1 MTNDDIT
8 VSTNAPTAAQEDAY
22 YNAIASST
30 VQGTKADDSVS
41 VITHYNNGAPDDVDT
56 WTPEGYEQFKQDHP
70 RLNLPELADGPRTE
84 PVASGPVTTGTGNT
98 LGKITQ
104 MPKARNIV
112 AREANP
118 AVVPETPAEQGIWSE
133 FSDWVG
139 EGVDGIPDAIENPEM
154 AALGAGKSVWNTALD
169 IGGLFAQGATLQA
182 SGEMMQQAALTGAL
196 GNPGQAAEMMQ
207 TAQALQD
214 NVADVNFDSAKETL
228 NTPAEHTGDVAIQ
241 LGMGIADGMGLIKGI
256 FSIASKFAARETAAV
271 ATGLAKSAKK
281 EVAHAA
287 EPGATVLPRKTE
299 VEGKTAADEN
309 ASPST
314 SDKKDGDNDIDTGTC
329 ASDPVDVASGDL
341 LQVLPV
347 LDLPGTLPLTLT
359 RVYRSRSSQSG
370 LFGDKWSDNW
380 SQSLLL
386 TEDEIQFTNHEGTR
400 LSYYTRGEAVDAL
413 NLQQAHYRLYGTRRG
428 ALYVFDRRSQ
438 STLCFESQP
447 LARRRLSSLHD
458 AAGNRIVFCYEGD
471 RLVRLTHSD
480 GYDIVLEYRHN
491 RLSGITRVGGA
502 QPQWLA
508 ESHYDDSGRLAE
520 CRTFQ
525 FTHLWH
531 EYDAQGYMLRWH
543 DTDKTDVR
551 YRYDAKGRVTAV
563 RGEGGYFCDRFI
575 YDEHNRRT
583 TYIDGEGGR
592 SVYEYNPAGR
602 VTRVTDPLGR
612 VTQTLWDHGNKVRE
626 TDALG
631 RNTDYRYNAYGQV
644 IQVSNAAG
652 DTVRYDYNDAGQV
665 VKLTQPDGQ
674 CWQFAWNDQ
683 GRQVSR
689 TDPQGLVTVRDYNAQ
704 GQCLSEYQPDGAAWH
719 YGYNARHQLITL
731 TAPDKAVTRL
741 EQDLFGRV
749 LSATDPLGHLTRY
762 THSEAHA
769 GVEGSLTQVN
779 LPDGVTQRLGYDGE
793 KRRASVTDGEGKT
806 TRYLYG
812 EFDLLLGL
820 TRPDGK
826 TLRFEYDSL
835 TRLMQVTSAGGET
848 YCFKRDAAGQVI
860 SETDFT
866 GRTVQYTYDAAGR
879 RVSAQHPDG
888 RIIRWHY
895 SLRDELIRQEVWQGS
910 DTQSTLLTVTQYGYD
925 RQGRMIRAQNDDA
938 RVEFEYDAA
947 GRQVCERLNG
957 QAVTHQWDERTQRA
971 LSRTYGGLTSGYEY
985 DAGGRIIGLQ
995 TGDFS
1000 PLSLSYDAAGREH
1013 LRQSRAGFIQAQG
1026 YTPTGMLQVQA
1037 AGRDSVQFRHL
1048 LGSDGSEMTGSVVNR
1063 RWAYDGAYN
1072 VRRIEDGLWGNT
1084 QFSCDQNDQI
1094 TRVMPDGV
1102 GLAEERFEY
1111 DADLNIRAVLAAEQH
1126 ISQQQQAGR
1135 VVSRGDC
1142 EYRYDAAGRLT
1153 EKRLCRD
1160 GWRPQRWRYRWNAHS
1175 QLSEFITP
1183 GGERWRYAYDPFGR
1197 RIRKEKLSDIA
1208 AGTRPVGCEYQ
1219 WSGDQLIA
1227 ETPLYA
1233 DGTAAYEESIHWLYA
1248 PGALTPVARQE
1259 KGKLHYVVSDHMGTP
1274 RELLTEQGKRA
1285 WAGRL
1290 SLWGKGS
1297 QWAVAANDAEKLS
1310 CNLRF
1315 AGQYADEES
1324 GLHYN
1329 RHRYYDTETGQYLTP
1344 DPIGLAGG
1352 VNPYGYVHNP
1362 LGWVD
1367 PLGLACCPIKVSSR
1381 NEALKRAQE
1390 YAQVPRVS
1398 RGGQNITLEDL
1409 RVGSRGGNWTKM
1421 KAEGGKTLGRRN
1433 PAGKN
1438 EWFEHP
1444 DGHPDA
1450 GQLGI
1455 PDYHSGGHIHAID
1468 PHGNEQVFTW

>member
-8 VSTNAPTAAQEDAY
+8 VSTSGPTAAQEDAY

-30 VQGTKADDSVS
+30 VQGTKADDYVS
-41 VITHYNNGAPDDVDT
+41 VITHYNNGAPDDVDS
-56 WTPEGYEQFKQDHP
+56 WTPQGYEQFRQDHP

-84 PVASGPVTTGTGNT
+84 PLTSGPVTTGTGNT

-112 AREANP
+112 AKEANP

-133 FSDWVG
+133 FTDWVG
-139 EGVDGIPDAIENPEM
+139 EGMDGIPDAIEHPEM
-154 AALGAGKSVWNTALD
+154 AALGAGKSVWNMALD

-207 TAQALQD
+207 TAQGMQD
-214 NVADVNFDSAKETL
+214 NVADVNFDSARATL

-241 LGMGIADGMGLIKGI
+241 LGMGIADGVGLVKGLTGML
-256 FSIASKFAARETAAV
+256 SKIAARETAAAA
-271 ATGLAKSAKK
+271 ATGMAKGAEKGA
-281 EVAHAA
+281 AHAA

-299 VEGKTAADEN
+299 AEGKTAADEN

-314 SDKKDGDNDIDTGTC
+314 SDKKDGDNDIETGTC

-413 NLQQAHYRLYGTRRG
+413 NLQQAHYRLYGTRHG

-438 STLCFESQP
+438 FTLCFESQP
-447 LARRRLSSLHD
+447 RARRRLSSLHD
-458 AAGNRIVFCYEGD
+458 AAGNRIVFCYEGE

-491 RLSGITRVGGA
+491 RLSGITRVEGA
-502 QPQWLA
+502 QQQWLA

-543 DTDKTDVR
+543 DTDKSDVR

-575 YDEHNRRT
+575 YDERNRRT
-583 TYIDGEGGR
+583 TYLDGEGGR

-674 CWQFAWNDQ
+674 CWQFTWNDQ

-719 YGYNARHQLITL
+719 YGYNARYQLTTL

-769 GVEGSLTQVN
+769 GIEGSLTQVN
-779 LPDGVTQRLGYDGE
+779 LPDGVTQRLGYDSE
-793 KRRASVTDGEGKT
+793 KRRASFTDGEGKT

-812 EFDLLLGL
+812 EFDLLMGL

-835 TRLMQVTSAGGET
+835 TRLKQVTSAGGEI
-848 YCFKRDAAGQVI
+848 YKLERDAAGQLVR
-860 SETDFT
+860 ETDFT
-866 GRTVQYTYDAAGR
+866 GRSVQYEYDAAGR
-879 RVSAQHPDG
+879 RTGARHADD
-888 RIIRWHY
+888 RIVRWHY
-895 SLRDELIRQEVWQGS
+895 SLRDELIRQEVWQGG
-910 DTQSTLLTVTQYGYD
+910 DTQSTLLAVTQYGYD

-947 GRQVCERLNG
+947 GRQVCEWLNG
-957 QAVTHQWDERTQRA
+957 QVVTHQWDDRTQRA

-985 DAGGRIIGLQ
+985 DTGGRISALQ
-995 TGDFS
+995 VGNFS

-1013 LRQSRAGFIQAQG
+1013 LRHSRAGFIQAQG

-1048 LGSDGSEMTGSVVNR
+1048 LGGDGSEMTGSVVNR

-1072 VRRIEDGLWGNT
+1072 VRRIEDGLWGNA
-1084 QFSCDQNDQI
+1084 QYSCDQNDQI
-1094 TRVMPDGV
+1094 TRVMPDGA
-1102 GLAEERFEY
+1102 GSAGERFEY
-1111 DADLNIRAVLAAEQH
+1111 DANLNIRAVLAAEQR

-1160 GWRPQRWRYRWNAHS
+1160 GWRPQLWRYRWNAHS

-1197 RIRKEKLSDIA
+1197 RIRKEKRSDIA
-1208 AGTRPVGCEYQ
+1208 TGTRPVGCEYQ

-1233 DGTAAYEESIHWLYA
+1233 DGRAAYEESIHWLYA
-1248 PGALTPVARQE
+1248 PGGLTPVARQE

-1290 SLWGKGS
+1290 SLWGRGS
-1297 QWAVAANDAEKLS
+1297 QWAVAANDADKLS

-1329 RHRYYDTETGQYLTP
+1329 RFRYYDTETGQYLTP
-1344 DPIGLAGG
+1344 DPIGLLGG

-1362 LGWVD
+1362 LGWID
-1367 PLGLACCPIKVSSR
+1367 PLGLASWQIDGDR
-1381 NEALKRAQE
+1381 TTEILQ
-1390 YAQVPRVS
+1390 
-1398 RGGQNITLEDL
+1398 GGPFKEKYYKD
-1409 RVGSRGGNWTKM
+1409 
-1421 KAEGGKTLGRRN
+1421 GKTGLWWSKDTTGHGGSAYKVYRETSTSLEWVADADEN
-1433 PAGKN
+1433 GQFMPDKHKGNTGKS
-1438 EWFEHP
+1438 
-1444 DGHPDA
+1444 
-1450 GQLGI
+1450 I
-1455 PDYHSGGHIHAID
+1455 PKKCCKGVS
-1468 PHGNEQVFTW
+1468 VK

>member
-1 MTNDDIT
+1 MSNDVIT
-8 VSTNAPTAAQEDAY
+8 VSTGAPTAAQEDAY
-22 YNAIASST
+22 YHSIASST
-30 VQGTKADDSVS
+30 VQGTKADDYVS
-41 VITHYNNGAPDDVDT
+41 VITHYNNGAPDEVDA
-56 WTPEGYEQFKQDHP
+56 WTPQAYEQFKQDHP

-112 AREANP
+112 AKEANP

-133 FSDWVG
+133 FTGWVG
-139 EGVDGIPDAIENPEM
+139 EGVDGIPDAIEHPEM
-154 AALGAGKSVWNTALD
+154 AVLGAGKSLWNMTLD
-169 IGGLFAQGATLQA
+169 IAGLFAQGATLQA
-182 SGEMMQQAALTGAL
+182 SGDMMQQAALTGAI
-196 GNPGQAAEMMQ
+196 GHPGQAAEMMQ
-207 TAQALQD
+207 IAQAMQD
-214 NVADVNFDSAKETL
+214 NVADVNFDSARATL

-241 LGMGIADGMGLIKGI
+241 LGMGIADGVGLVNGLTRM
-256 FSIASKFAARETAAV
+256 FSKLAARETAAAA
-271 ATGLAKSAKK
+271 ATGMAKGAGKDA
-281 EVAHAA
+281 AHAA

-299 VEGKTAADEN
+299 AEGKTAADEN

-314 SDKKDGDNDIDTGTC
+314 SEKKDGDNDVDTGTC

-359 RVYRSRSSQSG
+359 RVYRSRSRQRG

-380 SQSLLL
+380 SQSLWLA
-386 TEDEIQFTNHEGTR
+386 EDEIHFTNHEGTR
-400 LSYYTRGEAVDAL
+400 LSYYTRGEEVDAL

-438 STLCFESQP
+438 LTLCFESQP
-447 LARRRLSSLHD
+447 GARRRLSGLHD
-458 AAGNRIVFCYEGD
+458 AAGNRIAFCYEGE

-480 GYDIVLEYRHN
+480 GYDLVLAYRHN
-491 RLSGITRVGGA
+491 RLSGITRVEGG
-502 QPQWLA
+502 QHQWLA
-508 ESHYDDSGRLAE
+508 ESHYDDRGRLAE

-543 DTDKTDVR
+543 DTDQTDVR
-551 YRYDAKGRVTAV
+551 YRYDAEGRVTAV
-563 RGEGGYFCDRFI
+563 HGEGGYFCDRFI
-575 YDEHNRRT
+575 YDALHRRT

-644 IQVSNAAG
+644 TAVSNAAG

-665 VKLTQPDGQ
+665 VKVTQSDGQ

-683 GRQVSR
+683 GRLVSR
-689 TDPQGLVTVRDYNAQ
+689 TDPQGQVTVRDYNAQ
-704 GQCLSEYQPDGAAWH
+704 GQCLSEHQPDGAAWH
-719 YGYNARHQLITL
+719 YGYNARHQLTTL

-749 LSATDPLGHLTRY
+749 LRVTDPLGHLTRY

-769 GVEGSLTQVN
+769 GVEGSLTQVS
-779 LPDGVTQRLGYDGE
+779 LPDGVTQRPGYDGE
-793 KRRASVTDGEGKT
+793 KRRASFTDGEGKT

-812 EFDLLLGL
+812 AFDLLLGL

-826 TLRFEYDSL
+826 TLGFVYDSL
-835 TRLMQVTSAGGET
+835 TRLTQVTCAGGET
-848 YCFKRDAAGQVI
+848 YRLERDAAGQVVR
-860 SETDFT
+860 ETDFT
-866 GRTVQYTYDAAGR
+866 GRSVRYGYDAAGR
-879 RVSAQHPDG
+879 RTGAWHPDN
-888 RIIRWHY
+888 RIVRWHY

-910 DTQSTLLTVTQYGYD
+910 DVQSTLLAVTHYGYD
-925 RQGRMIRAQNDDA
+925 RQGRMIRAQNDAA

-957 QAVTHQWDERTQRA
+957 QAVTHQWDDRTRRA
-971 LSRTYGGLTSGYEY
+971 LSRTCGGLTTGYEY
-985 DAGGRIIGLQ
+985 DTGGRISALQ
-995 TGDFS
+995 VGEHS

-1013 LRQSRAGFIQAQG
+1013 LRQSGAGFIQAQG
-1026 YTPTGMLQVQA
+1026 YTPTGRLQVQA

-1048 LGSDGSEMTGSVVNR
+1048 LGGDGSEMTGSVVNR

-1072 VRRIEDGLWGNT
+1072 VRCIEDGLWGNA
-1084 QFSCDQNDQI
+1084 QYSYDQNDQI
-1094 TRVMPDGV
+1094 TRAMSGGTAFP
-1102 GLAEERFEY
+1102 EERFEY
-1111 DADLNIRAVLAAEQH
+1111 DADLNISAARAAAEQF
-1126 ISQQQQAGR
+1126 SQQQQAGR
-1135 VVSRGDC
+1135 VVSRGAC
-1142 EYRYDAAGRLT
+1142 EYRYDTAGRLT

-1160 GWRPQRWRYRWNAHS
+1160 GWRPQRWRYRWNAQS

-1183 GGERWRYAYDPFGR
+1183 DGARWRYAYDPFGR
-1197 RIRKEKLSDIA
+1197 RIRKEKLSDSPPA
-1208 AGTRPVGCEYQ
+1208 TRPVGWEYQ

-1233 DGTAAYEESIHWLYA
+1233 DGTAACEESIHWLYA
-1248 PGALTPVARQE
+1248 PGGLTPLARQA
-1259 KGKLHYVVSDHMGTP
+1259 KGRLHYVVSDHLGTP

-1290 SLWGKGS
+1290 SLWGRCR
-1297 QWAVAANDAEKLS
+1297 QWAVAANDADRLS

-1315 AGQYADEES
+1315 AGQYEDEES

-1329 RHRYYDTETGQYLTP
+1329 RFRYYDTETGQYLTP
-1344 DPIGLAGG
+1344 DPIGLLGG

-1362 LGWVD
+1362 LSWVD
-1367 PLGLACCPIKVSSR
+1367 PLGLACCPGANGKISTPGNMQKQVERGQAPRDIIRVDKGHIPGQEPHVHYKDGTSS
-1381 NEALKRAQE
+1381 NQ
-1390 YAQVPRVS
+1390 S
-1398 RGGQNITLEDL
+1398 GGI
-1409 RVGSRGGNWTKM
+1409 
-1421 KAEGGKTLGRRN
+1421 
-1433 PAGKN
+1433 
-1438 EWFEHP
+1438 H
-1444 DGHPDA
+1444 DA
-1450 GQLGI
+1450 HKGI
-1455 PDYHSGGHIHAID
+1455 PSPSKKAQDWLKD
-1468 PHGNEQVFTW
+1468 HGWAPPE